1 MARVGI
7 FFANAIKLLV
17 LNMCFNR
24 YIASLILSPCQF
36 STVWQVRIRETCIT
50 YILNYSRPDD
60 AGHVEFFREAAA
72 YGDLYV
78 RLGSS
83 ENIKMLKNHDTMY
96 NDAERLFMV
105 QNLKS
110 VHHAAISLGSG
121 VSSNRP
127 HELNI
132 SK

>member
-1 MARVGI
+1 M
-7 FFANAIKLLV
+7 
-17 LNMCFNR
+17 
-24 YIASLILSPCQF
+24 
-36 STVWQVRIRETCIT
+36 IR
-50 YILNYSRPDD
+50 PFG

-83 ENIKMLKNHDTMY
+83 ANIKMLKNHDTMY

-110 VHHAAISLGSG
+110 VHDAAISLGSG
-121 VSSNRP
+121 ASRVRGEGARAGGGGSRRWRKCAPTLLPRHSSPPPSHPFSFVVHVCEMESRA
-127 HELNI
+127 
-132 SK
+132 